1 MVPPRRGRGDKRA
14 GLKRKLSPVH
24 MPAADADG
32 RLPPPAGGEES
43 DAPSWQ
49 SVLQSLPIYSITSHP
64 REANIAHKGQGDDA
78 TRESVIETVLLSA
91 AAKSFTRTQQDDDM
105 DMSDEDRPPPSVRTD
120 SRTTAADA
128 GNDGVPVPTNSRM
141 ETSAAS
147 TNTSVAARSALLKA
161 KRKAALKA
169 KHLALTKHLLE
180 KRATTPPP
188 VLTVGDAVDTAGR
201 NGTLEEEVTETE
213 IPAEILDR
221 VTARHA
227 AAAWMDANQE
237 VRVVVDGTCAVPR
250 LYPQDLRHSNV
261 DQVSQTKQG
270 ITLTKEESASTG
282 AEKERAHSLVPAA
295 EQVCT
300 ESRDATTTHGI
311 QSRDTAVLV
320 QQRNDLLRQIAEAQE
335 TLQTLRKSKQST
347 VTNESEGGITESA
360 SDSESIANQEPSLG
374 AHLTDL
380 QLEEAYMQVGVDA
393 SADRPSK
400 DVTSEALIEDWK
412 RQELLRR
419 KKAAEQKK
427 QLSHYKHLLSKQEI
441 LLERQK
447 AETEATAAKIDKIN
461 EQRRE
466 AFTQLQRLPDKISE
480 LYARQRV
487 LEGMLNRSNE
497 ELKRYGPNAS

>member
-1 MVPPRRGRGDKRA
+1 
-14 GLKRKLSPVH
+14 
-24 MPAADADG
+24 
-32 RLPPPAGGEES
+32 
-43 DAPSWQ
+43 
-49 SVLQSLPIYSITSHP
+49 VLQSLPIYSIASHP
-64 REANIAHKGQGDDA
+64 REANMVHKGQGDDA

-91 AAKSFTRTQQDDDM
+91 AAKAFTPQQDDDM
-105 DMSDEDRPPPSVRTD
+105 DMSDEDRPPPSVRTE
-120 SRTTAADA
+120 SSSTADA
-128 GNDGVPVPTNSRM
+128 GNDGVPVPTNSRL
-141 ETSAAS
+141 ESAAAS

-169 KHLALTKHLLE
+169 KHLALTKNLLE

-188 VLTVGDAVDTAGR
+188 PLQLGDAVDTAGR
-201 NGTLEEEVTETE
+201 NGTLEEEVIEAE
-213 IPAEILDR
+213 IPAEIFNS
-221 VTARHA
+221 VTARQA
-227 AAAWMDANQE
+227 TAAWMDDNQK
-237 VRVVVDGTCAVPR
+237 VRVVVDRTCADPR
-250 LYPQDLRHSNV
+250 LYPQDVRHSNV

-270 ITLTKEESASTG
+270 ITLTKEKSVSTG
-282 AEKERAHSLVPAA
+282 ADERAHTLVPA

-300 ESRDATTTHGI
+300 ESREATTTHGI

-335 TLQTLRKSKQST
+335 TLQTLRKSKQRT
-347 VTNESEGGITESA
+347 ITNESEGAITESA
-360 SDSESIANQEPSLG
+360 SDSESIADQELSLG
-374 AHLTDL
+374 AHLADL
-380 QLEEAYMQVGVDA
+380 QLEEAYMQVGDA

-400 DVTSEALIEDWK
+400 DVTSEALIGDWK

-497 ELKRYGPNAS
+497 ELKRYGPNTS